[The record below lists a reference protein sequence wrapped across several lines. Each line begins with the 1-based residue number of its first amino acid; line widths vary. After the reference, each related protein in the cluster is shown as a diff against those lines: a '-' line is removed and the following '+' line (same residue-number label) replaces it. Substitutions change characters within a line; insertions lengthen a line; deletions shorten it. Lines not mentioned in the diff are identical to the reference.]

1 MANVEKDE
9 IVLGI
14 DLGTTNSCVAV
25 VIDKEPQIIVN
36 EQGKRTIPSIVV
48 IEGDDIIVGDEA
60 KEYLLQENKNVIYS
74 VKRLMG
80 SKEKIKID
88 EKEFTPEEIS
98 AKILSYIKNRA
109 ELALNKRINKV
120 VITVPAYFDD
130 GQRQATKNA
139 GRIAGLEVLRIINEP
154 TAAALAYGTERD
166 GSELNILVYDLGG
179 GTFDVTVLH
188 MKEGI
193 YTVLSTSGDN
203 HLGGDDWDNTIA
215 KWIDSEI
222 NRIYK
227 MDIDEN
233 DKNISNKLKSY
244 SEFVKIQLSSMDQ
257 LDLDVSVFTGI
268 QGSSLHIT
276 KNQFLEMTKPLME
289 RTMAPVTDAITE
301 SGLTNEQI
309 DKVVLVGGST
319 KMPMVREY
327 LTTTFGAQLD
337 SDVNPDEVVALG
349 AAIQGA
355 ILKGEID
362 AELKDVIPLSLGMET
377 YDGTIY
383 NIIKRNTNI
392 PVTVSDV
399 FATTYDNQTAID
411 INVFQGERP
420 MAVDNKLLGG
430 FEFLVDPA
438 PKGTT
443 EVEVSYYVDMDGILN
458 VSSKNLKTGVIKSA
472 VIKDTSGLDSSEI
485 NKMIKE
491 AEKYKSLDLQKVK
504 DNQLVQ
510 IIWDYLNILIAYVQD
525 NEKNIPPFFNRQKSI
540 DWIERVS
547 VWIEKN
553 EVEEIKANI
562 FAFQLH
568 VNTSLH
574 NEIKKGA
581 KIGFK
586 ISS

>member
-1 MANVEKDE
+1 MANINKDE
-9 IVLGI
+9 IILGI

-48 IEGDDIIVGDEA
+48 IEGEDIIVGDEA
-60 KEYLLQENKNVIYS
+60 KEYLLQDNKNVIYS

-88 EKEFTPEEIS
+88 GKEFSPEEIS

-109 ELALNKRINKV
+109 ELALNKKINKV

-154 TAAALAYGTERD
+154 TAAALAYGTEKD
-166 GSELNILVYDLGG
+166 GIELNILVYDLGG

-203 HLGGDDWDNTIA
+203 NLGGDDWDNVVAT
-215 KWIDSEI
+215 WI
-222 NRIYK
+222 
-227 MDIDEN
+227 IDEIKKVYKTTIN
-233 DKNISNKLKSY
+233 MEDKNVSNKIKSY
-244 SEFVKIQLSSMDQ
+244 SEFVKIQLSSLDE
-257 LDLDVSVFTGI
+257 LDLDVSVFTNI
-268 QGSSLHIT
+268 QGGTIHIT
-276 KNQFLEMTKPLME
+276 KVQFLEMTKVLMD
-289 RTMAPVTDAITE
+289 RTMAPVNDAITE

-327 LTTTFGAQLD
+327 LQTTFGAQLD

-377 YDGTIY
+377 YDGTIFS
-383 NIIKRNTNI
+383 IIKRNTNI
-392 PVTVSDV
+392 PVTIADI

-411 INVFQGERP
+411 IKVFQGERP
-420 MAVDNKLLGG
+420 MAIDNKLLGG
-430 FEFLVDPA
+430 FEFVIDPA
-438 PKGTT
+438 PKGET
-443 EVEVSYYVDMDGILN
+443 EVEVSYHVDMDGILN
-458 VSSKNLKTGVIKSA
+458 VSSKNLKTGVVKSA

-485 NKMIKE
+485 NKMIKD
-491 AEKYKSLDLQKVK
+491 AEKFKSSDLQKVK
-504 DNQLVQ
+504 DSQLIQ
-510 IIWDYLNILIAYVQD
+510 IIWDYLNILISYVQD
-525 NEKNIPPFFNRQKSI
+525 NEKNIPPFFNKQKSI
-540 DWIERVS
+540 EWIEKVS
-547 VWIEKN
+547 VWIESN
-553 EVEEIKANI
+553 DIEQIKANI

-574 NEIKKGA
+574 DEIRKGA

-586 ISS
+586 MS